1 MLEKNFIKLIR
12 KNIPF
17 YNFIRIETTTQ
28 NGFPDLLCIGSIMD
42 TILLE
47 VKVAK
52 GNKINLSSHQIATN
66 LRLWNIKQGF
76 NYIIVYVPK
85 YESTPLQECCF
96 LYEGL
101 KVKEL
106 ALKGVKEPPTANNWA
121 TISSYLL
128 KVHETRAEKPRKTAN
143 YKAR

>member
-28 NGFPDLLCIGSIMD
+28 NGFPDLLCIGSKMD

-52 GNKINLSSHQIATN
+52 GNKINLSSHQISTN
-66 LRLWNIKQGF
+66 LRLWNMKQGY
-76 NYIIVYVPK
+76 NYIIVYVSK
-85 YESTPLQECCF
+85 YANDLPPNSIY
-96 LYEGL
+96 LYEGR
-101 KVKEL
+101 KTKEL
-106 ALKGVKEPPTANNWA
+106 ALNGVNEPPTANNWD

-128 KVHETRAEKPRKTAN
+128 KVHETRAKKPRK
-143 YKAR
+143 

>member
-1 MLEKNFIKLIR
+1 
-12 KNIPF
+12 
-17 YNFIRIETTTQ
+17 
-28 NGFPDLLCIGSIMD
+28 MD

-52 GNKINLSSHQIATN
+52 GNKINLSSHQISTN

-106 ALKGVKEPPTANNWA
+106 ALKGVNEPPTANNWN

-128 KVHETRAEKPRKTAN
+128 KVHETRAKKPRK
-143 YKAR
+143 

>member
-1 MLEKNFIKLIR
+1 
-12 KNIPF
+12 
-17 YNFIRIETTTQ
+17 
-28 NGFPDLLCIGSIMD
+28 MD

-66 LRLWNIKQGF
+66 LKLWNMKQGF
-76 NYIIVYVPK
+76 NYILVYVPK
-85 YESTPLQECCF
+85 YERTPLQECIF

-106 ALKGVKEPPTANNWA
+106 ALKGVNEPPTANNWA

-128 KVHETRAEKPRKTAN
+128 KVHEPRTEKHRK
-143 YKAR
+143 

>member
-17 YNFIRIETTTQ
+17 YNFIRIETVTQ

-42 TILLE
+42 TILME

-52 GNKINLSSHQIATN
+52 GNKINLSSHQISTN
-66 LRLWNIKQGF
+66 LRLWNMKQGL

-85 YESTPLQECCF
+85 YESTPHQECCF

-106 ALKGVKEPPTANNWA
+106 ALNGVNEPPTANNWH
-121 TISSYLL
+121 TICSYLL
-128 KVHETRAEKPRKTAN
+128 KVHEPRTKKPRK
-143 YKAR
+143 

>member
-28 NGFPDLLCIGSIMD
+28 NGFPDLLCIGSKMD

-85 YESTPLQECCF
+85 YANTPLEECFF

-101 KVKEL
+101 KVKQL
-106 ALKGVKEPPTANNWA
+106 ALNGVNEPPTANNWA

-128 KVHETRAEKPRKTAN
+128 KVHEQRTTKSPEISQK
-143 YKAR
+143 

>member
-1 MLEKNFIKLIR
+1 LLEKNFIKLIR

-42 TILLE
+42 TILME

-52 GNKINLSSHQIATN
+52 GNKINLSSHQISTN
-66 LRLWNIKQGF
+66 LRLWNMKQGL

-85 YESTPLQECCF
+85 YANNLPPNSIY
-96 LYEGL
+96 LYEGR

-106 ALKGVKEPPTANNWA
+106 ALKGVNEPPTANNWD

-128 KVHETRAEKPRKTAN
+128 KVHEQRTTKSLEISQK
-143 YKAR
+143 

>member
-17 YNFIRIETTTQ
+17 YNFIRIETVTQ

-52 GNKINLSSHQIATN
+52 GNKINLSSHQISTN
-66 LRLWNIKQGF
+66 LRLWNMKKGL
-76 NYIIVYVPK
+76 NYIIVYIPK
-85 YESTPLQECCF
+85 YANDLPPNNIY
-96 LYEGL
+96 LYEGR
-101 KVKEL
+101 KSKEL
-106 ALKGVKEPPTANNWA
+106 ALKGVNEPPTANNWA

-128 KVHETRAEKPRKTAN
+128 KVHETRAEKPRK
-143 YKAR
+143 

>member
-28 NGFPDLLCIGSIMD
+28 NGFPDLLCIGSKMD

-66 LRLWNIKQGF
+66 LRLWNMKQGY
-76 NYIIVYVPK
+76 NYIIVYVSK
-85 YESTPLQECCF
+85 YANDLPPNSIY
-96 LYEGL
+96 LYEGR
-101 KVKEL
+101 KAKEL
-106 ALKGVKEPPTANNWA
+106 ALKGVNEPPTANNWD
-121 TISSYLL
+121 TIYSYLL
-128 KVHETRAEKPRKTAN
+128 KVHETRAKKPRK
-143 YKAR
+143 